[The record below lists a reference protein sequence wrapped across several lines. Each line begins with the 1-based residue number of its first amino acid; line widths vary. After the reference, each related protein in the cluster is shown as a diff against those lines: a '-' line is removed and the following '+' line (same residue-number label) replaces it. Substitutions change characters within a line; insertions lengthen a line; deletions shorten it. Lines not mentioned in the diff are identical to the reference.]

1 MLGAR
6 VHASGVL
13 QVAVATVVGSRWADA
28 HKTNLIIDVHAD
40 DPEFGYRFIA
50 DELEAAGH
58 RCRER
63 RVWRLCERHSRPTD
77 SPGRRGTSPVPVL
90 PPGTGEMRRCGSG
103 RAPVGSARCTVLLV
117 EPPSEPPEGEIPPI
131 DARFSYANER
141 TFLAWNRTALAS
153 VTAGLAVTQLLP
165 DFSVPGGRRMIG
177 IPLIA
182 LGVVVSLV
190 SLRQWQANERAM
202 EEGRHLPPSPLP
214 VLVAVVVGV
223 TAVIALVLA
232 LFGGEST

>member
-1 MLGAR
+1 MD
-6 VHASGVL
+6 
-13 QVAVATVVGSRWADA
+13 AVDERRADA
-28 HKTNLIIDVHAD
+28 GG
-40 DPEFGYRFIA
+40 P
-50 DELEAAGH
+50 AGS
-58 RCRER
+58 
-63 RVWRLCERHSRPTD
+63 VA
-77 SPGRRGTSPVPVL
+77 G
-90 PPGTGEMRRCGSG
+90 
-103 RAPVGSARCTVLLV
+103 CTVLLV
-117 EPPSEPPEGEIPPI
+117 EPPSEPPEGETPPV

-232 LFGGEST
+232 LVGGEST